1 MQPPPKASDMA
12 APRIDAHDLKAVK
25 ARLDSIV
32 EAVSDDS
39 ISLDD
44 ALAYYEEAVKL
55 GMKASEI
62 MEADLVG
69 PAEEGADAASPQTG
83 EA

>member
-1 MQPPPKASDMA
+1 MPGQ
-12 APRIDAHDLKAVK
+12 RIDAHDLKAVK
-25 ARLDSIV
+25 SRLDEIV

-44 ALAYYEEAVKL
+44 ALSFYEEAVKL

-62 MEADLVG
+62 MEADLMG
-69 PAEEGADAASPQTG
+69 PADGEGDEPSAGEEGVSR
-83 EA
+83 

>member
-1 MQPPPKASDMA
+1 MA

-25 ARLDSIV
+25 SRLDAIV
-32 EAVSDDS
+32 DAVSDDS

-62 MEADLVG
+62 MEADLLG
-69 PAEEGADAASPQTG
+69 PVDEDAPAGESEPAAPHADGG
-83 EA
+83 E

>member
-1 MQPPPKASDMA
+1 MT
-12 APRIDAHDLKAVK
+12 APRTDAHDLKAVK
-25 ARLDSIV
+25 SRLDAIV
-32 EAVSDDS
+32 DAVSDDT

-62 MEADLVG
+62 MEADLIG
-69 PAEEGADAASPQTG
+69 PTEGDGQPESESDSAGSRVDGG
-83 EA
+83 E

>member
-1 MQPPPKASDMA
+1 MP

-25 ARLDSIV
+25 SRLDEIV
-32 EAVSDDS
+32 NAVSDDS

-44 ALAYYEEAVKL
+44 ALSYYEEAVKL

-62 MEADLVG
+62 MEADLLG
-69 PAEEGADAASPQTG
+69 PADAEGDADSAAGSSDRG
-83 EA
+83 GAA

>member
-1 MQPPPKASDMA
+1 MA
-12 APRIDAHDLKAVK
+12 APHVDAHDLKAVK
-25 ARLDSIV
+25 SRLDQIV
-32 EAVSDDS
+32 EAVSDES
-39 ISLDD
+39 IPLDD

-69 PAEEGADAASPQTG
+69 PVDEGDSAPEAAEGPAAS
-83 EA
+83 EAM

>member
-1 MQPPPKASDMA
+1 MA
-12 APRIDAHDLKAVK
+12 APHVDAHDLKAVK
-25 ARLDSIV
+25 SRLDQIV

-39 ISLDD
+39 IPLDE
-44 ALAYYEEAVKL
+44 ALSFYEEAVKL

-69 PAEEGADAASPQTG
+69 ASDEEGEGVPADAGKGQPR
-83 EA
+83 

>member
-1 MQPPPKASDMA
+1 MA
-12 APRIDAHDLKAVK
+12 APHVDAHDLKAVK
-25 ARLDSIV
+25 SRLDQIV
-32 EAVSDDS
+32 EAVSDES

-44 ALAYYEEAVKL
+44 ALAFYEEAVKL

-69 PAEEGADAASPQTG
+69 PVDGDDSIPDPAEGSAAG
-83 EA
+83 EAM

>member
-1 MQPPPKASDMA
+1 MA
-12 APRIDAHDLKAVK
+12 APHTDAHDLKAVK
-25 ARLDSIV
+25 SRLDAIV
-32 EAVSDDS
+32 DAVSDDS

-62 MEADLVG
+62 MEADLLG
-69 PAEEGADAASPQTG
+69 PSDGEEESPGEAASADSAADGG
-83 EA
+83 E

>member
-1 MQPPPKASDMA
+1 MTA
-12 APRIDAHDLKAVK
+12 RIDAHDLKAVK
-25 ARLDSIV
+25 SRLDQIV

-39 ISLDD
+39 IPLDD
-44 ALAYYEEAVKL
+44 ALSFYEEAVKL

-69 PAEEGADAASPQTG
+69 ASDEEGEGAPAAAG
-83 EA
+83 EGQPR

>member
-1 MQPPPKASDMA
+1 MMA
-12 APRIDAHDLKAVK
+12 TRIDAHDLKAVK
-25 ARLDSIV
+25 SRLDQIV

-39 ISLDD
+39 IPLDE
-44 ALAYYEEAVKL
+44 ALSFYEEAVKL

-69 PAEEGADAASPQTG
+69 ASDEEGEDAPADAG
-83 EA
+83 EGQPR